1 MLGIKNLFKSKTTN
15 ENVEVPDTEETK
27 KEEIVVD
34 EEAAFEKERMKW
46 MMDYARKKSAE
57 LDEEAKKQEKKK
69 KVVIPKKKPYT
80 NEWERE
86 VLGYK
91 EIEERERDIE
101 IEYPILIKFTY
112 SDPVRY
118 KNKEEAIK
126 KLQEKYRIP
135 RIYDIYVPIMDE
147 IQTPLFSF
155 ERREAYT
162 FIKKLQLNK
171 NYKQYRLT
179 EESREMF
186 RQDILKYNTNHGIGV
201 DVEWKKYESLL
212 REDR

>member
-15 ENVEVPDTEETK
+15 ENVEVPDREETK

-46 MMDYARKKSAE
+46 MLDYARKKSAE
-57 LDEEAKKQEKKK
+57 LDEEAKQQEKKK

-186 RQDILKYNTNHGIGV
+186 RQDILKYNANHGIGV

>member
-1 MLGIKNLFKSKTTN
+1 MLGIKNLFKSKPTN
-15 ENVEVPDTEETK
+15 ENVEVPDREETK

-57 LDEEAKKQEKKK
+57 LDEEAKQQEKKK

-186 RQDILKYNTNHGIGV
+186 RQDILKYNANHGIGV

>member
-1 MLGIKNLFKSKTTN
+1 MLGIKNLFKSKPTN
-15 ENVEVPDTEETK
+15 ENVEVPDREETK

-34 EEAAFEKERMKW
+34 EEATFEKERMKW

-57 LDEEAKKQEKKK
+57 LDEEAKKQEKKR

-186 RQDILKYNTNHGIGV
+186 RQDILKYNANHGIGV